1 MLSASLLDGPPL
13 DLVASFDDARASSEV
28 DPGLRRGRLSGGQI
42 VQAFV
47 IAAVIGVVD
56 EAIRIRLIALACH
69 AGVSF

>member
-47 IAAVIGVVD
+47 IAAVIVVD